1 MLIVLCCRVFFSS
14 VTFINFEIQQVS
26 VGFSIAAAVR
36 VGHFIGSGDP
46 DLAKN
51 SLRVTLK
58 LVSK

>member
-1 MLIVLCCRVFFSS
+1 MGISM
-14 VTFINFEIQQVS
+14 
-26 VGFSIAAAVR
+26 AAAVR

-58 LVSK
+58 LVCK